1 MQQQVFLLR
10 LQEMETKSTITQA
23 KYAATLS
30 TEAEAE
36 VHIQKSKLNCTKII
50 ELPTEAQ
57 HELESFA
64 VKQKRLQ
71 KRK

>member
-1 MQQQVFLLR
+1 MTDLELLEE
-10 LQEMETKSTITQA
+10 LKTIDT
-23 KYAATLS
+23 
-30 TEAEAE
+30 
-36 VHIQKSKLNCTKII
+36 
-50 ELPTEAQ
+50 PTEAQ